1 MSLISPSL
9 FIGIGT
15 NGWQMLDDLRKL
27 MYEEFGKAGL
37 PCFRYIALESNMS
50 HQGDNS
56 FIPHPPSEYEQVI
69 SIQIPVPNT
78 NVIINSR
85 LNPQS
90 NEYVPGL
97 VEWLDESLID
107 RGQHSYE
114 AGAGSIRQAG
124 RLCLW
129 ENWSTVSNRIRESI
143 ESIRSLDIIT
153 ATDNFLRNEY
163 LPRKNLIRAGLQIA
177 QNESL
182 VGVNPK
188 VYIVGTLCGGTCSG
202 AFIDIAY
209 FVRQVLGIQNQNA
222 QMQRNLGQSEVVGL
236 FTIIDTLRMANE
248 NNLQQAKNCWAAL
261 RELDFYYQPQTIY
274 RVTFPDGIHIE
285 TMSAPFDWVYLE
297 SMSNGLVNFVGD
309 HFMDLT
315 RMCALN
321 LFTEVVGG
329 SSAKKAESRVDFK
342 AAAAGFMEPNDK
354 GHLRALSS
362 FGLSAFWYPRYRI
375 AKGISR
381 ELGIRMANDWLG
393 EVGRTGNAEQEA
405 QADWNK
411 IIEDVKG
418 NLLGTTANALCNTNL
433 HQEIEN
439 IFSRYEATFRD
450 IDMGGGEDFIRN
462 FPDSNRTFADLLA
475 SPNGEYYM
483 RIANAGTL
491 VVRKAKD
498 AMQSCINQ
506 FLRNHSFVEIEAY
519 LNRMERLSN
528 EFLQEL
534 PDEIPV
540 FTPQINF
547 SLEAD
552 VYGDLW
558 TRLLGKRKA
567 AIAEYRI
574 AIWLAFKKRVLDQLN
589 MTRDYFLKQV
599 ITQLKAELSSLKVNV
614 STAKNNLQTLKD
626 TCAREKN
633 ELINFENA
641 PNIVAISYGA
651 PGIDDDIDTG
661 VAAILT
667 NNELSALRILFIGDE
682 KPLSLL
688 NNKTVIELVAILE
701 TKFDQYAQSVVC
713 NFSIGNEVL
722 DNHRQRI
729 RNMVCSSF
737 HYVQTVPGWSPMIT
751 GRSPHFIFCSN
762 LEEGNR
768 LAELTGNELQDR
780 NFAVAGWPLEHFI
793 LFYREAPGLAISDL
807 QIAEYCEELLDKAES
822 SSAKIA
828 SYFTHKDG
836 KWMFDLSLRKRSEEL
851 ECHIRRMQSLI
862 PEVFRHTDSGEVY
875 LEIRP
880 HGIIERIY
888 VSNVENVRKCIINN
902 YDTLLIDIFRNK
914 LQSLGEDEVKNRI
927 NRILE
932 QITAQEEFEKE
943 KREFEKSIKRLF
955 LHNHDSDILRQ
966 NDG

>member
-37 PCFRYIALESNMS
+37 PCFRYIALESNRN

-56 FIPHPPSEYEQVI
+56 FIPHTPSEYEQVI
-69 SIQIPVPNT
+69 PIQISVPNT
-78 NVIINSR
+78 NVIKNSR

-90 NEYVPGL
+90 KEYVPGL
-97 VEWLDESLID
+97 VEWLDKSLID
-107 RGQHSYE
+107 RGEHCYE

-129 ENWSTVSNRIRESI
+129 ENWNTVSGTIRQSI
-143 ESIRSLDIIT
+143 QSIRSLNIV
-153 ATDNFLRNEY
+153 AETDNFLRKEY
-163 LPRKNLIRAGLQIA
+163 LPRKNLIGAGLQIA
-177 QNESL
+177 QNVRL

-188 VYIVGTLCGGTCSG
+188 AYIVGTLCGGTCSG

-209 FVRQVLGIQNQNA
+209 FVREVLGIQNQNA
-222 QMQRNLGQSEVVGL
+222 QMQINLGQSEVVGL
-236 FTIIDTLRMANE
+236 FTIIDTMRMAAAGNQ
-248 NNLQQAKNCWAAL
+248 QQAKNCWAAL

-329 SSAKKAESRVDFK
+329 SSAKKAANRVDFR
-342 AAAAGFMEPNDK
+342 ANAVGYMEPNDN

-393 EVGRTGNAEQEA
+393 EVGRIGNAEQEA
-405 QADWNK
+405 QADWNE

-418 NLLGTTANALCNTNL
+418 NLLGTTANALCRTNL
-433 HQEIEN
+433 PQEIEN
-439 IFSRYEATFRD
+439 IFSNDEATFRD
-450 IDMGGGEDFIRN
+450 IDMGGGEDFIRK
-462 FPDSNRTFADLLA
+462 FPDSNKTFADLLA

-483 RIANAGTL
+483 SIANAGTL
-491 VVRKAKD
+491 VVKMAKD

-506 FLRNHSFVEIEAY
+506 FLRNHSFVETEAY
-519 LNRMERLSN
+519 LNRMESLSN
-528 EFLQEL
+528 EFLQKL

-599 ITQLKAELSSLKVNV
+599 ITELKDELSSLRSNV
-614 STAKNNLQTLKD
+614 LTAKNNLQTLSD

-633 ELINFENA
+633 DLINFENA
-641 PNIVAISYGA
+641 PNIVAISDGA

-661 VAAILT
+661 VATILT
-667 NNELSALRILFIGDE
+667 NNELSALRIFFIGDE
-682 KPLSLL
+682 KPLSML
-688 NNKTVIELVAILE
+688 NNKTVIELVAILG

-713 NFSIGNEVL
+713 NFSIERKVL

-729 RNMVCSSF
+729 RNMVSSSF
-737 HYVQTVPGWSPMIT
+737 QYVQTVPGWTPMRT
-751 GRSPHFIFCSN
+751 NNSPHFIFCSN
-762 LEEGNR
+762 LQEGNR
-768 LAELTGNELQDR
+768 LAELTGNQLQDR
-780 NFAVAGWPLEHFI
+780 NFAVAGWPLGHFI

-836 KWMFDLSLRKRSEEL
+836 KWMFDLSLRKRAEEL
-851 ECHIRRMQSLI
+851 ERYIRRMQSLI
-862 PEVFRHTDSGEVY
+862 PEVFKHTDSGEVY
-875 LEIRP
+875 LEIQP
-880 HGIIERIY
+880 HEIIERIY
-888 VSNVENVRKCIINN
+888 VSHVENVRKCIINN
-902 YDTLLIDIFRNK
+902 YDTLLMGILRNK
-914 LQSLGEDEVKNRI
+914 LQSLGKDEVQNRI
-927 NRILE
+927 NRILVN
-932 QITAQEEFEKE
+932 INAQEEFEKE
-943 KREFEKSIKRLF
+943 KREFEKIYQEVF
-955 LHNHDSDILRQ
+955 PE
-966 NDG
+966 